1 MKEYCALYG
10 CLYECCRCEYHWID
24 IGLLLCMCSYV
35 WSLEVDRLLL
45 LAVLLMNIGTFT
57 RITYSILRMYVMYRV
72 WDAFLRKDRKE
83 KGVDVVA
90 VVARRREK

>member
-1 MKEYCALYG
+1 MCNV
-10 CLYECCRCEYHWID
+10 
-24 IGLLLCMCSYV
+24 CSYV

-90 VVARRREK
+90 LVARRREK